1 MNADAAQNASW
12 RELLSRQYLPKL
24 AIMALALWLH
34 ASNSMLTAT
43 TMPSAVAEIGGLNL
57 ISWTFALYLAGSITA
72 AASISLL
79 IVNFGLKSTM
89 RRTALLFSIGCVVV
103 ATAPNMPVLLAG
115 RILQG
120 LGGGGLIALV
130 YVSQDR
136 FFPNH
141 LVPRTVAFLSSV
153 WMVASFSGPVI
164 GGAFATAGEWR
175 LAYWAFAAQGL
186 LLIPAVHFLLRS
198 SEPEIKIDAEPIP
211 IVRLLLL
218 GAAILLVSISGAYY
232 HPLASPLLIGLG
244 CLAIVLFVL
253 RDRHAKR
260 GRMLPAEVTD
270 FSHAIG
276 NGIAGILLLCISI
289 MSFLVYGPLIL
300 IELYGLTPL
309 QAGLV
314 VLLESLAWGSA
325 AIIFSGLKREH
336 EPRLIRSGAA
346 LVLVGLGAMALV
358 FPRGWLWAVVLAVL
372 LLNGGFGLM
381 WGFIIKRVIA
391 AAAPADKDRT
401 ASLLPITQ
409 QTGFALGA
417 ALSGLVANLFG
428 IGEASIAGEND
439 YAGLREVAFWLF
451 AGFLPLACVGNLML
465 WRFVSPRANSSG
477 VVEPALQRVEPGS
490 AEQ

>member
-1 MNADAAQNASW
+1 MKPTSIPQASW
-12 RELLSRQYLPKL
+12 RELLHRQYLPKL
-24 AIMALALWLH
+24 ATMALALWLH

-79 IVNFGLKSTM
+79 VASYGLKSTM
-89 RRTALLFSIGCVVV
+89 IRTALVFALGCGVV
-103 ATAPNMPVLLAG
+103 ATAPNMPVLLLG
-115 RILQG
+115 RVLQG

-141 LVPRTVAFLSSV
+141 LVPRTIAFLSSV
-153 WMVASFSGPVI
+153 WMMAAFSGPLI
-164 GGAFATAGEWR
+164 GGAFATAGAWR

-198 SEPEIKIDAEPIP
+198 ATAEMRLVAEPIP

-218 GAAILLVSISGAYY
+218 SAAILLVAVSGAYY
-232 HPLASPLLIGLG
+232 HPFGSPVLVVLG

-253 RDRHAKR
+253 RDRRATR
-260 GRMLPAEVTD
+260 ARMLPAEVIDYT
-270 FSHAIG
+270 HVIG
-276 NGIAGILLLCISI
+276 NGIASVLLLCISI

-309 QAGLV
+309 QAGFI

-325 AIIFSGLKREH
+325 AIAFSGLRHERE
-336 EPRLIRSGAA
+336 PALIRCGAA
-346 LVLVGLGAMALV
+346 LVLVGLVAMAIV
-358 FPRGWLWAVVLAVL
+358 FPRGWLWALVVAVL
-372 LLNGGFGLM
+372 VLNGGFGMM

-417 ALSGLVANLFG
+417 ALSGLIANRLG
-428 IGEASIAGEND
+428 IDAATSPDGFSLER
-439 YAGLREVAFWLF
+439 LRDVAFWLF
-451 AGFLPLACVGNLML
+451 AGFVPLAILGNLMA
-465 WRFVSPRANSSG
+465 WRFVSPRARSSG
-477 VVEPALQRVEPGS
+477 GAESLQGVEVGA